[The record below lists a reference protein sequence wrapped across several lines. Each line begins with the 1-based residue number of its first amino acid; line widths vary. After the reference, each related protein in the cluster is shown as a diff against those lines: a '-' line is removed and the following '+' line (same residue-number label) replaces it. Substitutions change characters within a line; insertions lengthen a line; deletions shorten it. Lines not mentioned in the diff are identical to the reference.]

1 MKVPFDALE
10 REYASIEEEAKEA
23 VLKVLKSGK
32 YILGENVKLF
42 EQEFADYCGAR
53 YAVGIS
59 SGTEALHL
67 ALVACGVGEG
77 DEVITVANTYIAT
90 VFAISYTGA
99 RPVLVDVDP
108 ESYTIDV
115 EKTEEAIT
123 PRTRAIIP
131 VHLYGQ
137 CADMDPILELAKKY
151 NLKVI
156 EDAAQAHGA
165 MYKGRKAGSMG
176 DIGCF
181 SFYPVKNL
189 GACGDGGAVV
199 TNDKD
204 LFEKI
209 RILRYMGQ
217 KIKYTNLM
225 IGYQQRLDEIQA
237 AILRV
242 KLKYLSEWNEK
253 RRRWAAFYDQLL
265 ADLDLILPKTKEYNE
280 HVYHLYVIRVKGR
293 DTFRANLEDHGIETQ
308 IHYPKA
314 VYQQP
319 AYSSLGYSS
328 DTFPITEELTQEI
341 VSLPMHPHLTE
352 EEVRY
357 VAGTIRKILQDKNL
371 SEPEK

>member
-10 REYASIEEEAKEA
+10 RAYASIEEEVKEA

-42 EQEFADYCGAR
+42 EQEFAGYCGTR

-67 ALVACGVGEG
+67 ALVACGIGEG
-77 DEVITVANTYIAT
+77 DEVITVPNTYIAT

-108 ESYTIDV
+108 ESCTIDV
-115 EKTEEAIT
+115 EKIEEAIT
-123 PRTRAIIP
+123 PRTKAIIP

-137 CADMDPILELAKKY
+137 CADMDPILELARKY

-176 DIGCF
+176 DVGCF

-199 TNDKD
+199 TNDED

-217 KIKYTNLM
+217 KVKYTNLV
-225 IGYQQRLDEIQA
+225 IGYQERLDEIQA

-242 KLKYLSEWNEK
+242 KLKYLPEWNEK
-253 RRRWAAFYDQLL
+253 RRQWAALYDQLL
-265 ADLDLILPKTKEYNE
+265 KDLDVILPKTKDYNR
-280 HVYHLYVIRVKGR
+280 HVYHLYVIRVKER
-293 DTFRANLEDHGIETQ
+293 DAFRANLEKHGIETQ
-308 IHYPKA
+308 IHYPKP
-314 VYQQP
+314 VYEQP
-319 AYSSLGYSS
+319 AYSFLGYSNN
-328 DTFPITEELTQEI
+328 TFPVTEKLTREI

-357 VAGTIRKILQDKNL
+357 VAGTIRKILQEKNL
-371 SEPEK
+371 SKLEK